1 MHRFISSRDVE
12 EYSTDVQPRDI
23 QLTKD
28 EDIEYRS
35 GTLYSSSGTTFVEI
49 LTFSQGTQQQL
60 ADEEEPSNLTDSNTF
75 TVNGSYTLDRM
86 QCYTLS
92 KSAAAQR
99 NGRSVDNMVVTSLKA
114 TVNKREYLCT
124 KSVSSYTGT
133 VKIIS
138 LTLTISTSIG
148 ALNCAYIHS
157 CTCRIYWQTTFGGP
171 TTGTTIT
178 ARDPNESSPGTREY
192 TTWWVVISM
201 FVYYVKL

>member
-1 MHRFISSRDVE
+1 MSARDMFYTGIAEDCYSHCGQFMHVIVPAYTNTVPVLCIHGKLIDGTHIQLTLPACRYIPTNEDGIQKMHRFISSRDVE

-23 QLTKD
+23 KLTKD

-49 LTFSQGTQQQL
+49 LTFSRGTQQQL

-99 NGRSVDNMVVTSLKA
+99 NRRSVDNMVVTSLRA
-114 TVNKREYLCT
+114 TINKREYLRT
-124 KSVSSYTGT
+124 KS
-133 VKIIS
+133 II
-138 LTLTISTSIG
+138 
-148 ALNCAYIHS
+148 
-157 CTCRIYWQTTFGGP
+157 RF
-171 TTGTTIT
+171 
-178 ARDPNESSPGTREY
+178 
-192 TTWWVVISM
+192 
-201 FVYYVKL
+201 

>member
-1 MHRFISSRDVE
+1 MHRFINSQDVE
-12 EYSTDVQPRDI
+12 EYSTDAQPRDI

-49 LTFSQGTQQQL
+49 LTFSQERQQQL

-99 NGRSVDNMVVTSLKA
+99 NGRSVDNVVETSLKA
-114 TVNKREYLCT
+114 TIDKREYLCT
-124 KSVSSYTGT
+124 NSVSSYTLT
-133 VKIIS
+133 VRS
-138 LTLTISTSIG
+138 
-148 ALNCAYIHS
+148 Y
-157 CTCRIYWQTTFGGP
+157 
-171 TTGTTIT
+171 
-178 ARDPNESSPGTREY
+178 
-192 TTWWVVISM
+192 
-201 FVYYVKL
+201 

>member
-1 MHRFISSRDVE
+1 MHRSISSRDVE

-49 LTFSQGTQQQL
+49 LTFTKGTRQQL

-99 NGRSVDNMVVTSLKA
+99 NGRSVENMVETSLKA
-114 TVNKREYLCT
+114 TINKREYLCT
-124 KSVSSYTGT
+124 KSIGSYTGT
-133 VKIIS
+133 VKIID
-138 LTLTISTSIG
+138 I
-148 ALNCAYIHS
+148 NYIH
-157 CTCRIYWQTTFGGP
+157 I
-171 TTGTTIT
+171 
-178 ARDPNESSPGTREY
+178 
-192 TTWWVVISM
+192 
-201 FVYYVKL
+201 

>member
-1 MHRFISSRDVE
+1 MHRSISSRDVE

-86 QCYTLS
+86 QCYTLP

-99 NGRSVDNMVVTSLKA
+99 NGRSVENMVETSLKA

-124 KSVSSYTGT
+124 KSIGSYTGT
-133 VKIIS
+133 VN
-138 LTLTISTSIG
+138 TIDI
-148 ALNCAYIHS
+148 N
-157 CTCRIYWQTTFGGP
+157 
-171 TTGTTIT
+171 
-178 ARDPNESSPGTREY
+178 
-192 TTWWVVISM
+192 
-201 FVYYVKL
+201 YVHI

>member
-1 MHRFISSRDVE
+1 MHRSISSRDVE

-35 GTLYSSSGTTFVEI
+35 GTLYSSSGTTFIEI
-49 LTFSQGTQQQL
+49 LTLSQGTQQQL
-60 ADEEEPSNLTDSNTF
+60 PDEEEPSNLTDSNTF

-114 TVNKREYLCT
+114 TVNKREYLCA
-124 KSVSSYTGT
+124 KSVSSYT
-133 VKIIS
+133 VHLK
-138 LTLTISTSIG
+138 
-148 ALNCAYIHS
+148 
-157 CTCRIYWQTTFGGP
+157 
-171 TTGTTIT
+171 
-178 ARDPNESSPGTREY
+178 
-192 TTWWVVISM
+192 
-201 FVYYVKL
+201 

>member
-1 MHRFISSRDVE
+1 MHRSISSRDVE

-49 LTFSQGTQQQL
+49 LTFSQGTQQL

-157 CTCRIYWQTTFGGP
+157 CTCR
-171 TTGTTIT
+171 
-178 ARDPNESSPGTREY
+178 
-192 TTWWVVISM
+192 
-201 FVYYVKL
+201 VY

>member
-157 CTCRIYWQTTFGGP
+157 CTCRIY
-171 TTGTTIT
+171 
-178 ARDPNESSPGTREY
+178 
-192 TTWWVVISM
+192 
-201 FVYYVKL
+201 

>member
-1 MHRFISSRDVE
+1 MHRSISSRDVE
-12 EYSTDVQPRDI
+12 EYSTDAQPRDI

-49 LTFSQGTQQQL
+49 LTLSQGRQQQL

-99 NGRSVDNMVVTSLKA
+99 NGRSVDNVVETSLKA
-114 TVNKREYLCT
+114 TVDKREYLCT
-124 KSVSSYTGT
+124 KPVISYNNPYSQVS
-133 VKIIS
+133 
-138 LTLTISTSIG
+138 LTISTSRG
-148 ALNCAYIHS
+148 ALSCAYIRS
-157 CTCRIYWQTTFGGP
+157 CTCRIY
-171 TTGTTIT
+171 
-178 ARDPNESSPGTREY
+178 
-192 TTWWVVISM
+192 
-201 FVYYVKL
+201 